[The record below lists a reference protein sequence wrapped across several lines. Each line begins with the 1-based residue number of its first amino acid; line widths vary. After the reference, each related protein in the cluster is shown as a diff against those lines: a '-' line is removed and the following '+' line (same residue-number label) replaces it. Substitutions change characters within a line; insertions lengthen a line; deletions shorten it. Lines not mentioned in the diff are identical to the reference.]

1 MKNILA
7 IVALLALAA
16 CTSGLDRKLDGS
28 NEQKFEASLEAMKKS
43 AKPEEIAALDDALL
57 VLAITNVSIG
67 YEGGIVG
74 ALKKIARSGGP
85 EKHAERLMPIVDGK
99 TGHEVI
105 TAGQKRKQDE
115 AAKQMASVDKEMA
128 DLTKLREEKN
138 ASKGALEPIKVIEP
152 TLRFSSVGPDRMSII
167 DLKVKNGTEAGLT
180 YLYLRGSV
188 AESSGGKVLFADDI
202 KYKLSDEPLLPGDTK
217 TLRLPYGGRD
227 KWNAPEIWGK
237 ENLAFRVEVVNAEDL
252 QGKKLAAA
260 FTAKDA
266 DRLTALA
273 AIKQVLQAMLAA
285 K

>member
-1 MKNILA
+1 MKRILL
-7 IVALLALAA
+7 IVTLLALAA

-128 DLTKLREEKN
+128 ELTKLREEKN

>member
-1 MKNILA
+1 MKRILL
-7 IVALLALAA
+7 IVTLLALAA

-43 AKPEEIAALDDALL
+43 ARPEEIAALDDALL

-99 TGHEVI
+99 TGHAVI

-128 DLTKLREEKN
+128 ELTKLREEKN